1 METSLCSQELV
12 LSRVES
18 VQECRQLINSL
29 KRNIFF
35 LAASVAR
42 QERQARWSG
51 HISQNFISRIVQI
64 LELEH
69 SLMTSLSVLTNQRRV
84 EWRLTNKRWE
94 LWVRG
99 VVASAMTQL
108 STQSTHSSVHTTV
121 ADLHNLTTIQWYLL
135 RDCYQDTEIIHSIL
149 TTSTSPQ
156 VGHHHHH
163 QWYIMSIVRIVH
175 YTDQYSITVYCCIMY
190 HIATIHK
197 I

>member
-1 METSLCSQELV
+1 
-12 LSRVES
+12 
-18 VQECRQLINSL
+18 
-29 KRNIFF
+29 
-35 LAASVAR
+35 
-42 QERQARWSG
+42 
-51 HISQNFISRIVQI
+51 
-64 LELEH
+64 
-69 SLMTSLSVLTNQRRV
+69 MTSLSVLTNQRRV
-84 EWRLTNKRWE
+84 EWRLTNERWE

-163 QWYIMSIVRIVH
+163 QWCIMSIVRIVD

-190 HIATIHK
+190 HWSYCNYTQNLVKIPTIYTYS
-197 I
+197 IVINGRA